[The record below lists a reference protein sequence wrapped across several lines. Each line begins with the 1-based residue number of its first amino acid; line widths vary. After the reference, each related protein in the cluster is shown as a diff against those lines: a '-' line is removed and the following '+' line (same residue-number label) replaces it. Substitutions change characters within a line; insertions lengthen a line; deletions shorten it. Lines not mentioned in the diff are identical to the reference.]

1 MVRLD
6 LQCTGNPRRRWDVRH
21 SVCPS
26 ARGCVNQPLELQELQ
41 QLQELH
47 VLQELQRRQPQ
58 VVLELLLLLVPA
70 TVP

>member
-1 MVRLD
+1 M
-6 LQCTGNPRRRWDVRH
+6 
-21 SVCPS
+21 S
-26 ARGCVNQPLELQELQ
+26 QPLELQELQ

>member
-1 MVRLD
+1 M
-6 LQCTGNPRRRWDVRH
+6 
-21 SVCPS
+21 S
-26 ARGCVNQPLELQELQ
+26 QPLELQELQ

-58 VVLELLLLLVPA
+58 VVLELLLLVPA

>member
-1 MVRLD
+1 MVWLD
-6 LQCTGNPRRRWDVRH
+6 LQCTGNPRRRWDGCH

-26 ARGCVNQPLELQELQ
+26 ARGCVSQPLELQELQ

-47 VLQELQRRQPQ
+47 VLQELQRRQQ
-58 VVLELLLLLVPA
+58 VVLELLLLLAPA